1 VQDDGR
7 SRSDPYPFSIDGR
20 PDDAPWQA
28 QKRSTPGG
36 ARIDL
41 GGNGLVVAGEGAYD
55 AEAVSASAAELG
67 WPVLAT
73 ATSGLRS
80 FDSVSTYHHLLVE
93 GVPPRLVPDLV
104 VTIGRIGP
112 SDRLG
117 ALTSLPV
124 PQVQIDPWGSWQ
136 DPRRH
141 STHMVQADP
150 SLTLAG
156 FGPAT
161 DETLLDAWRTADS
174 AMRAG
179 LDERLASEEAATGG
193 RVARALGAVDPAI
206 LVAGSS
212 MPIRDID
219 AHYTGPARV
228 ISNRGVS
235 GIDGFVS
242 TALGAATTTSEGTV
256 AFCGDLSF
264 LHDSN
269 GFVADDIGSVVF
281 VVVDNGGGG
290 LFDLLPQSEH
300 APSFDRLFIA
310 PHGLDLSHLAAVY
323 GIDSTITDDVAVLG
337 EEMESRLEARG
348 AHLIVVPVEREA
360 DLKAR
365 RSMDDTARAVCAALS

>member
-1 VQDDGR
+1 
-7 SRSDPYPFSIDGR
+7 
-20 PDDAPWQA
+20 
-28 QKRSTPGG
+28 
-36 ARIDL
+36 
-41 GGNGLVVAGEGAYD
+41 
-55 AEAVSASAAELG
+55 
-67 WPVLAT
+67 
-73 ATSGLRS
+73 
-80 FDSVSTYHHLLVE
+80 
-93 GVPPRLVPDLV
+93 
-104 VTIGRIGP
+104 
-112 SDRLG
+112 
-117 ALTSLPV
+117 
-124 PQVQIDPWGSWQ
+124 
-136 DPRRH
+136 
-141 STHMVQADP
+141 
-150 SLTLAG
+150 
-156 FGPAT
+156 
-161 DETLLDAWRTADS
+161 
-174 AMRAG
+174 MRAG

-212 MPIRDID
+212 MPIRDVD

-300 APSFDRLFIA
+300 APSFDRLFIT

-337 EEMESRLEARG
+337 EEMESRLEAHG

>member
-212 MPIRDID
+212 MPIRDVD

-300 APSFDRLFIA
+300 APSFDRLFIT